1 MMAKQDQELAKK
13 YFSSGIEKSKNGEV
27 NLAIED
33 YTKAIELK
41 PDYAEAYYYRGGS
54 WLRLGEWEK
63 ARSDIETARK
73 MKMDIIVASDEI
85 REKYDSAWKTLG
97 NI

>member
-13 YFSSGIEKSKNGEV
+13 YFNSGIEKSKKDEYE
-27 NLAIED
+27 LAIED

-54 WLRLGEWEK
+54 WLRLGEREK
-63 ARSDIETARK
+63 AKEDLDVARDLA
-73 MKMDIIVASDEI
+73 MDAIIALDKIGQDYE
-85 REKYDSAWKTLG
+85 RAWKILG
-97 NI
+97 NM